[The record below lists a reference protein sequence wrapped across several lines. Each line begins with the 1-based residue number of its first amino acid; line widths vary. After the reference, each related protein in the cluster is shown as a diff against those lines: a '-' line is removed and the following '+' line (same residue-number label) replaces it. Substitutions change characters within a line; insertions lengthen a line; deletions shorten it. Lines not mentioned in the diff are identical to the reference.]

1 MLWREYMLT
10 QRQRYILDLIVGD
23 YIRLATPIASESLA
37 RNHNVGVSSATIRN
51 EVAFLEDEGY
61 INRPHASAGS
71 VPEDKAY
78 RRYVESVLVD
88 DADAIPPAT
97 MQAASR
103 QLADVENDVDAWG
116 DAAASLLAQLVGNL
130 GIATFPKMKQ
140 SRIKH
145 LELVPVQDF
154 LAVLIV
160 VLEQARLR
168 KQLVRLD
175 DPVETRDLE
184 TISQRLRR
192 EVLGLTRDQIESKLM
207 HLSPIEESLIEATV
221 LILREED
228 VAPRHDRSIN
238 GLRNLLGQPEFVDH
252 EKVQSIVGSVE
263 DGTLVEAV
271 LDEAPEGGVV
281 EVVIGEEHTGDVL
294 RPLSVVIAQY
304 GIPGQAVGSV
314 GAVGPTR
321 MEYTRAITGVR
332 FVSSMM
338 SRLVERVYG

>member
-1 MLWREYMLT
+1 MLT

-23 YIRLATPIASESLA
+23 YIRSATPIASESLA
-37 RNHNVGVSSATIRN
+37 RNHELGVSSATIRN

-78 RRYVESVLVD
+78 RLYVESVLVD
-88 DADAIPPAT
+88 ESDGIPSAA
-97 MQAASR
+97 MHAASR
-103 QLADVENDVDAWG
+103 QLADVEHDVDAWG

-130 GIATFPKMKQ
+130 GVATFPKMKQ
-140 SRIKH
+140 ARIKH
-145 LELVPVQDF
+145 LEMVPVQDF

-175 DPVETRDLE
+175 DPVESDELE

-192 EVLGLTRDQIESKLM
+192 EVIGLTRNQIESKM
-207 HLSPIEESLIEATV
+207 MRLSPMEESLIDATV

-228 VAPRHDRSIN
+228 VALHHDRSIN

-252 EKVQSIVGSVE
+252 EKVQSIIGSVE
-263 DGTLVEAV
+263 DGSLVEAV
-271 LDEAPEGGVV
+271 LDEAPEGGVI
-281 EVVIGEEHTGDVL
+281 EVVIGEEHSGDVL

-304 GIPGQAVGSV
+304 GIPGQAVGAV

-321 MEYTRAITGVR
+321 MEYTRAIPGVR

-338 SRLVERVYG
+338 SSLVERVYG